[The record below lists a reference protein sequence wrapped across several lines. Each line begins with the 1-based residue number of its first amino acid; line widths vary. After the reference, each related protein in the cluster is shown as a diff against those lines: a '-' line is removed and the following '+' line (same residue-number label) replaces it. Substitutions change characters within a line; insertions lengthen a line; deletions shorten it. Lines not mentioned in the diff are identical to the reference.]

1 MRPIKVCHMSSA
13 HRGLDVRIFHKECCS
28 LANNSYE
35 VTLVISATNTE
46 MAKAASNNIKL
57 IKLNSIEKR
66 WKRILFQ
73 NYRCYR
79 EALKTKSDIYHFHDP
94 ELIPFAL
101 LLRLRGKLVI
111 YDVHEDV
118 PKDIMHKDWI
128 PLFARVAIS
137 KLTSLIEYITAKYF
151 FEVITSTP
159 FILKRFM
166 KANLKAICVNN
177 FPLDCD
183 IPRVA
188 SANRDINQVCYI
200 GGITKQRGLEE
211 IVSSLAYVGDNVQL
225 NLAGDFMEVGFE
237 EKLHRL
243 DSWGKVK
250 AYGYVGREKIREIL
264 SKSSAGLV
272 TLHPTST
279 YIDSLP
285 VKLFEYMAA
294 GLPVIAS
301 DFPLW
306 REILDKHQCGILVNP
321 ESPFEIASAIKRLV
335 NDEDQAIRMGA
346 NGRQAILNEYN
357 WANEEKKLIRLYE
370 ELTATR
376 NFLRPL

>member
-1 MRPIKVCHMSSA
+1 MRTIKVCHMSSA

-128 PLFARVAIS
+128 PLFTRKVIS
-137 KLTSLIEYITAKYF
+137 KLTSLIEYIAAKYF

-159 FILKRFM
+159 FILKRFK
-166 KANLKAICVNN
+166 KANIKAICVNN
-177 FPLDCD
+177 FPLDSD
-183 IPRVA
+183 IPREV
-188 SANRDINQVCYI
+188 SANRDVNQVCYI

-211 IVSSLAYVGDNVQL
+211 IVISLAYVGDNVQL
-225 NLAGDFMEVGFE
+225 NLAGNFMEVGFE
-237 EKLHRL
+237 EKLHKL

-321 ESPFEIASAIKRLV
+321 ESPVEIAGAIKRLI

-370 ELTATR
+370 ELTAT
-376 NFLRPL
+376 